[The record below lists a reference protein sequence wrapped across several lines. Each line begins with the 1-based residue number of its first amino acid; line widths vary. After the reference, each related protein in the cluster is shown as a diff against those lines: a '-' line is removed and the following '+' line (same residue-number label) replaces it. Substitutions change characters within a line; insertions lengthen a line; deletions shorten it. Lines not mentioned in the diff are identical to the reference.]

1 MAWKEVIPY
10 REQNGHAICSCRVT
24 VYTPSGKSM
33 GVLIYVAEHKG
44 GEYKPVSYKGRTYY
58 TSLPKAI
65 TAYNALY
72 PADAFYLLSNRNDL
86 TGIAEEYERIRA
98 EEWAREDAERKR
110 KGNHEHES

>member
-1 MAWKEVIPY
+1 MAWKEVIPF
-10 REQNGHAICSCRVT
+10 RVQNGHAICSCRVT

-33 GVLIYVAEHKG
+33 GALIYVAEHKG
-44 GEYKPVSYKGRTYY
+44 GEYRPVSYKGRTYY

-72 PADAFYLLSNRNDL
+72 PADAIYLLSNRNDL
-86 TGIAEEYERIRA
+86 TGVAEEYERMRA

-110 KGNHEHES
+110 KGNHKHES

>member
-1 MAWKEVIPY
+1 MAWKEVIPF

-72 PADAFYLLSNRNDL
+72 PADAFYLLSNHNDL
-86 TGIAEEYERIRA
+86 TGVAEEYERMRA

-110 KGNHEHES
+110 KGSHKHES